1 MSALKVFAEPGHSL
15 QQVGGAC
22 PEGWIEM
29 ISQRP
34 GNYNI
39 AQEDGTWG
47 LPVVPYPRFYGN
59 EKLDLFTQS
68 EQLAVVT
75 AAMADPQVKLMY
87 DRMLGAAFLTYEDPE
102 TDRGLQLLVTKELLT
117 AERKAEIVLQM
128 QPE

>member
-1 MSALKVFAEPGHSL
+1 MTALKVFAEPGHSL

-39 AQEDGTWG
+39 AQQGGSWG
-47 LPVVPYPRFYGN
+47 LPVVPYPRFHGN

-75 AAMADPQVKLMY
+75 AAMTDPQVKLMY

-102 TDRGLQLLVTKELLT
+102 TEYGLQIMLDKGLITQD
-117 AERKAEIVLQM
+117 RKVAIVAAM
-128 QPE
+128 QP